1 MAKLLKVLPS
11 SLNCRILPCCP
22 QKPGYM
28 DSYENVK
35 VLKVT
40 WAFSI
45 TKSFHEKPMIK
56 ACDTR
61 WHPSLVVSRF
71 WNDFRLFCLSC
82 RIGRGLNVWIP
93 REISGHCYSEGQ
105 IWQLPLFILDLKS
118 EKLMIKNIFS
128 LKICWLA
135 WHTHTWK
142 RLFGKEK
149 ASSSTGLM
157 PRGNE

>member
-11 SLNCRILPCCP
+11 SLNCRILPGCP
-22 QKPGYM
+22 QELGYM

-71 WNDFRLFCLSC
+71 WNDFRLFCLLC
-82 RIGRGLNVWIP
+82 RIGCGLNV
-93 REISGHCYSEGQ
+93 
-105 IWQLPLFILDLKS
+105 
-118 EKLMIKNIFS
+118 
-128 LKICWLA
+128 
-135 WHTHTWK
+135 
-142 RLFGKEK
+142 
-149 ASSSTGLM
+149 
-157 PRGNE
+157 